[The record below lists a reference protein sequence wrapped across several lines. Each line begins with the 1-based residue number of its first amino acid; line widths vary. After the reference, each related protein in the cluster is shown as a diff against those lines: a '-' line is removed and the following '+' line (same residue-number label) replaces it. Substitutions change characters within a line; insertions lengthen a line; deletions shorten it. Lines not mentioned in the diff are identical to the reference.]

1 MPALNVLLIDESE
14 DDAALL
20 ISELAK
26 AGYDAHVTRV
36 DTPDALVASLAH
48 RSWDV
53 AFSDYSLQSMTGAH
67 AMTLV
72 REHAGEL
79 PFIFVSGPHDDDAV
93 VEAMRIGANDFITK
107 GNLGRLASS
116 VEQALSAAEERRERQ
131 RESDRVTYLAFHDEL
146 TDLPNR
152 TLMFD
157 RLRQALLEAR
167 REMRPVS
174 LLELDLDGFKEIND
188 SLGHHAGDR
197 VLQIVAGRLRTVL
210 RQSDTVARLGGD
222 EFAMLLPSTD
232 RTGAELTA
240 GKILQELEM
249 PMLLDG
255 RPAFVRGSIGIAA
268 FPDHGTSEQELLQ
281 KSDIA
286 MYVAKNDRCGF
297 ATYSADRDGRA
308 EQRVALVASM
318 WQAVDDNQFTLDYQ
332 PIVSL
337 RTGEPMGVEA
347 LLRWNHPQHGRLAP
361 DQFIQ
366 IAEQSGLITRLTT
379 FAIQRALQEWP
390 TRTSRM
396 PISVN
401 VSPRSLHD
409 PSFPAR
415 VRHVLENVNAEA
427 SCLAFEITENVV
439 MTDADRAAQCL
450 HELHKMGIKI
460 VIDDFGT
467 GYSSLSHLRRLPV
480 PQLKIDR
487 SFVVALGQGEDD
499 ALVRSII
506 DLAHNLKMEIVA
518 EGVDSV
524 ELRNQLRALGCD
536 GAQGHFISEPAP
548 AAALASRI
556 TRRDLFRFES
566 V

>member
-1 MPALNVLLIDESE
+1 
-14 DDAALL
+14 
-20 ISELAK
+20 
-26 AGYDAHVTRV
+26 
-36 DTPDALVASLAH
+36 
-48 RSWDV
+48 
-53 AFSDYSLQSMTGAH
+53 
-67 AMTLV
+67 
-72 REHAGEL
+72 
-79 PFIFVSGPHDDDAV
+79 
-93 VEAMRIGANDFITK
+93 
-107 GNLGRLASS
+107 
-116 VEQALSAAEERRERQ
+116 
-131 RESDRVTYLAFHDEL
+131 
-146 TDLPNR
+146 
-152 TLMFD
+152 
-157 RLRQALLEAR
+157 
-167 REMRPVS
+167 MRPLS

-222 EFAMLLPSTD
+222 EFAVLLPSTD
-232 RTGAELTA
+232 LVGAELTA
-240 GKILQELEM
+240 AKILQELEM

-268 FPDHGTSEQELLQ
+268 FPDHGTGEQELLQ

-318 WQAVDDNQFTLDYQ
+318 WQGIDDNQFTLDYQ

-337 RTGEPMGVEA
+337 RSGEPFGVEA

-366 IAEQSGLITRLTT
+366 IAEQSGLITRLTA
-379 FAIQRALQEWP
+379 FAIQRALSEWP
-390 TRTSRM
+390 TRSNRM
-396 PISVN
+396 PISIN

-409 PSFPAR
+409 PSFPGR
-415 VRHVLENVNAEA
+415 VRHVLEDVNADA
-427 SCLAFEITENVV
+427 SSLAFEITENLV
-439 MTDADRAAQCL
+439 MADADRAAQCL
-450 HELHKMGIKI
+450 HELHAMGIKI

-480 PQLKIDR
+480 AQLKIDR
-487 SFVVALGQGEDD
+487 SFIVALGQGEDD

-518 EGVDSV
+518 EGVDSL
-524 ELRNQLRALGCD
+524 ELRDQLRALGCD

-548 AAALASRI
+548 AATLASRI
-556 TRRDLFRFES
+556 MRRDLSRFES